1 MCNMMD
7 YLITDKCLCV
17 LVSVVCSK
25 TNSTDNISSPEKE
38 GRQTLSSELGQQSRA
53 EVKQTQNRWA
63 SCSICPVYLKLLGYI
78 RIQVLLN
85 CLIDKVEGNTG
96 KRHELCRWRNL
107 QSSMQSMC
115 LEACASQE
123 SSKDCIW
130 TWSGR
135 LMASNAKPEEDHPP
149 WGNFFRNA

>member
-1 MCNMMD
+1 MS
-7 YLITDKCLCV
+7 LC
-17 LVSVVCSK
+17 SCVCGLQRNK
-25 TNSTDNISSPEKE
+25 FH
-38 GRQTLSSELGQQSRA
+38 RQHLEPWERRTANFIIWTWTAEPSRSEANTKQMSELFHLSSLS
-53 EVKQTQNRWA
+53 
-63 SCSICPVYLKLLGYI
+63 KLLGYI

-107 QSSMQSMC
+107 QSSMQLMC